1 MGSTKVLYRKGPG
14 VSLVRYKILMGY
26 GNANVICAP
35 ELDTLTDIRLE
46 SGDIV
51 EITEG
56 DDDVVTE
63 VEGVPDGA
71 FRWS

>member
-1 MGSTKVLYRKGPG
+1 MEKDRA
-14 VSLVRYKILMGY
+14 SLLSVTRSIMGY

-46 SGDIV
+46 SGDNV

-63 VEGVPDGA
+63 VEGDPDGA

>member
-1 MGSTKVLYRKGPG
+1 MEKDRA
-14 VSLVRYKILMGY
+14 SLLSVIRSIMGY

-35 ELDTLTDIRLE
+35 EPDTLTDIRLK
-46 SGDIV
+46 SGDVV
-51 EITEG
+51 EVTEG
-56 DDDVVTE
+56 DDDVVTK

>member
-1 MGSTKVLYRKGPG
+1 
-14 VSLVRYKILMGY
+14 MGY
-26 GNANVICAP
+26 GNANDIFAP
-35 ELDTLTDIRLE
+35 EPDPLIDIRLG

-51 EITEG
+51 EIREG

-71 FRWS
+71 FRWG

>member
-1 MGSTKVLYRKGPG
+1 MEKDRA
-14 VSLVRYKILMGY
+14 SLLSVARSIMGY
-26 GNANVICAP
+26 GDANAICAP
-35 ELDTLTDIRLE
+35 EPDTSTDIRLE
-46 SGDIV
+46 FSDIV

-63 VEGVPDGA
+63 VEGVPVGA